1 MFTHPIPEFGPSEDL
16 VLRLLRD
23 YFYGDPMALSRPP
36 GAGRH
41 DPEIVTLLP
50 QDQVFPTILIRRDKR
65 SGSQN
70 IRVENQRYM
79 QTMVATFETFTQ
91 GLEADRDGALLQ
103 ESVRHALQ
111 RAVDRQDGYPDLGY
125 LNHMNLWSQAARVS
139 DYATSTGVVQYASL
153 PNGVVRYE
161 SIYQF
166 IVRPVERGMTDNP
179 FLR

>member
-1 MFTHPIPEFGPSEDL
+1 MLTHPIPEFGPSEDL
-16 VLRLLRD
+16 LLRVLRE
-23 YFYGDPMALSRPP
+23 YFYGDPVALPRLDER
-36 GAGRH
+36 GLN

-50 QDQVFPTILIRRDKR
+50 QDQLFPTVLIRRDKR

-70 IRVENQRYM
+70 IRVGNQRHM
-79 QTMVATFETFTQ
+79 QSMVATFETFTQ

-111 RAVDRQDGYPDLGY
+111 GAVDRQAGYPDLGY
-125 LNHMNLWSQAARVS
+125 LNHMSMWSQPARVS

-166 IVRPVERGMTDNP
+166 IIRPVERGMTDNP

>member
-1 MFTHPIPEFGPSEDL
+1 M
-16 VLRLLRD
+16 
-23 YFYGDPMALSRPP
+23 
-36 GAGRH
+36 
-41 DPEIVTLLP
+41 
-50 QDQVFPTILIRRDKR
+50 
-65 SGSQN
+65 
-70 IRVENQRYM
+70 
-79 QTMVATFETFTQ
+79 
-91 GLEADRDGALLQ
+91 
-103 ESVRHALQ
+103 
-111 RAVDRQDGYPDLGY
+111 DRQDGYPDLGY

>member
-1 MFTHPIPEFGPSEDL
+1 MLTHPIPEFGPAEDL
-16 VLRLLRD
+16 LLRILRQ
-23 YFYGDPMALSRPP
+23 YFYGDPLALSRPP
-36 GAGRH
+36 GSGPT

-50 QDQVFPTILIRRDKR
+50 QDQVFPTVLIRRDKR

-70 IRVENQRYM
+70 IRVENQRHM
-79 QTMVATFETFTQ
+79 QSMVATFETFTQ
-91 GLEADRDGALLQ
+91 GLEADREGSMLQ

-111 RAVDRQDGYPDLGY
+111 GAVDRQAGYPDIGY
-125 LNHMNLWSQAARVS
+125 LNHMSLWSQPARVS

-166 IVRPVERGMTDNP
+166 IIRPVERGMTDNQ